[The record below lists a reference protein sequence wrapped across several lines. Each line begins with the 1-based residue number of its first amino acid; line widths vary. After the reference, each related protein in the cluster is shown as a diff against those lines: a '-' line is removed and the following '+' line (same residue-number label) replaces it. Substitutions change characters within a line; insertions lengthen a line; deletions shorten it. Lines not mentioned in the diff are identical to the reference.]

1 MNMNRVLGIA
11 IAVAVV
17 AYFSQLFYFV
27 VDQRQ
32 IGVLKSF
39 GKVEKVLTEPGF
51 NLKLPDPVQNVVYLD
66 KRILTLDS
74 GKTSAIQTAEK
85 KNLIID
91 WLVKWRIDDA
101 KKFIQT
107 YDTDIR
113 SAERRLSSIVQDAF
127 NTEVTQRTVGE
138 VITTERD
145 QVMQQVQ
152 KRLRS
157 EVSKY
162 GMEIVD
168 VRLKR
173 VDFPSSVANRVYDRM
188 ASERKQVANELR
200 STGEAESE
208 EIQAQADRKRE
219 EILSSA
225 FQDAETIRGEAD
237 GEAAEIFARAYG
249 KDPAFAKFYR
259 SMEAYQGSLGQEGD
273 VMVIDPSSEFFD
285 AMRGERK

>member
-1 MNMNRVLGIA
+1 MNRILGIGIVLA
-11 IAVAVV
+11 IL

-51 NLKLPDPVQNVVYLD
+51 NLKLPDPIQNVVYLD

-91 WLVKWRIDDA
+91 WLVKWRIVDA

-107 YDTDIR
+107 QAQDADIR
-113 SAERRLSSIVQDAF
+113 QAERRLSSIVQDAF

-138 VITTERD
+138 VITTEREE
-145 QVMQQVQ
+145 VMQQV
-152 KRLRS
+152 KARLLS
-157 EVSKY
+157 EVDKF
-162 GMEIVD
+162 GIEIVD

-173 VDFPSSVANRVYDRM
+173 VDFPSSVAKRVYDRM

-208 EIQAQADRKRE
+208 EIRAQADRQQQ
-219 EILSSA
+219 EILA
-225 FQDAETIRGEAD
+225 KAYRDAEIVRGEAD
-237 GEAAEIFARAYG
+237 GKAAEIFAKAYG
-249 KDPAFAKFYR
+249 KDPEFAKFYR
-259 SMEAYQGSLGQEGD
+259 SIEAYQSSLGKKGD

-285 AMRGERK
+285 AMRGER

>member
-1 MNMNRVLGIA
+1 MNRIISIA
-11 IAVAVV
+11 IAVAVL
-17 AYFSQLFYFV
+17 AYFSKLFYFV

-51 NLKLPDPVQNVVYLD
+51 NLKLPDPIQNVVYLD

-91 WLVKWRIDDA
+91 WLVKWRIVDA

-107 YDTDIR
+107 QDADLR
-113 SAERRLSSIVQDAF
+113 QAERRLSSIVQDAF

-138 VITTERD
+138 VITTEREEI
-145 QVMQQVQ
+145 MKQVQ
-152 KRLRS
+152 ARLLS
-157 EVSKY
+157 EVEKF
-162 GMEIVD
+162 GIEIVD

-173 VDFPSSVANRVYDRM
+173 VDFPGSVAKRVYTRM
-188 ASERKQVANELR
+188 ESERKQVANELR

-208 EIQAQADRKRE
+208 EIRAKADRQQQEILAQAYR
-219 EILSSA
+219 
-225 FQDAETIRGEAD
+225 DAEIIRGEAD
-237 GEAAEIFARAYG
+237 GQAAEIYAKAYG
-249 KDPAFAKFYR
+249 QDPEFAKFYR
-259 SMEAYQGSLGQEGD
+259 SLEAYQNSLGHSGD
-273 VMVIDPSSEFFD
+273 VMVVDPNSEFFD
-285 AMRGERK
+285 VMRGKRK